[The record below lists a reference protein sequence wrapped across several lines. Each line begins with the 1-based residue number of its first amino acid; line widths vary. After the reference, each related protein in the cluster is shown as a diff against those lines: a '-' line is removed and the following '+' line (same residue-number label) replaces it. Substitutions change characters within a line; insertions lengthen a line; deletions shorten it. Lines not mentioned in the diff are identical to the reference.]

1 MDTETMLA
9 QARALIRAEGEA
21 LLQIAERLDERFIQ
35 AVALVAEC
43 RGKII
48 VTGAGTSGAMAHRL
62 AHILAT
68 CGMTAFYISPGDA
81 LHGESAM
88 LGAGDVLIALSKAG
102 KSEDINTFARIARER
117 GAAVMAWTAN
127 PQSEL
132 ASLASLVIVIQVP
145 DSAEGEGLLPF
156 GSTLANGAYG
166 DALALAAKTVRGF
179 DLATLAQTHPM
190 GGAHDL
196 AQQSKMAKQP

>member
-1 MDTETMLA
+1 MDKETMLA

-21 LLQIAERLDERFIQ
+21 LLHIAERLDDRFVQ
-35 AVALVAEC
+35 AVTMVAEC

-48 VTGAGTSGAMAHRL
+48 ITGAGTSGAMAHRL

-68 CGMTAFYISPGDA
+68 CGMAAFYVSPGDA

-88 LGAGDVLIALSKAG
+88 MGAGDVLIALSKAG
-102 KSEDINTFARIARER
+102 RSEDINSFARIARER
-117 GAAVMAWTAN
+117 GAAVMAWTAQ
-127 PQSEL
+127 PDSEL
-132 ASLASLVIVIQVP
+132 AALAALVIIIQVP

-166 DALALAAKTVRGF
+166 DALALMAKTLRGF
-179 DLATLAQTHPM
+179 NLMTLAQTHPM

-196 AQQSKMAKQP
+196 AQKHGERKS

>member
-1 MDTETMLA
+1 MDKNMMLA

-21 LLQIAERLDERFIQ
+21 LLQIAERLDDRFIQ
-35 AVALVAEC
+35 AVTMVAEC

-62 AHILAT
+62 AHVLAT

-88 LGAGDVLIALSKAG
+88 MGAGDVLIALSKAG

-117 GAAVMAWTAN
+117 GAAVMAWTAK
-127 PQSEL
+127 PESEL
-132 ASLASLVIVIQVP
+132 ASLATLVIVIQVP

-166 DALALAAKTVRGF
+166 DALTLMAKTLRGF
-179 DLATLAQTHPM
+179 NLATLAQTHPL

-196 AQQSKMAKQP
+196 AQQHGERKS